1 MRKLLFKKSRGLSL
15 VEILVAV
22 SVFSTVGLMAL
33 TVFVNITRIQG
44 RLALENAIYEDARF
58 MMERISRSIRNN
70 AVDYEEYFNKSLN
83 AANEYGVLHGCYA
96 AQFYNPGV
104 GDGTL
109 PGGQDVSPGKLGA
122 YCNNGTPY
130 TGQECTVYKPSID
143 INTGRYPYQGVTPAP
158 SGTTADSNAFCPLFS
173 MGGAGSCTPALSQ
186 TRSELYLINQ
196 DGSIKTFFARKKVSD
211 ANPPEYALAMLEKIG
226 EDANGDGVVEKWK
239 GCSDGAN
246 KFCCP
251 NEYDCSGFPQYV
263 NTLEQSLMNGTA
275 ANIYKGFVPISP
287 LRSNITRLDFEIRPT
302 EDPRKAFAE
311 DASKITQ
318 PSVRVTMTVQPS
330 KAQLNRF
337 GNPPADQI
345 PTIILQTTI
354 SSRMQSEVKSYLG
367 AATHNIAGCLLPTQ
381 P

>member
-83 AANEYGVLHGCYA
+83 AANEYGALHGCYA

-104 GDGTL
+104 GDATNL
-109 PGGQDVSPGKLGA
+109 DASPGKLGA
-122 YCNNGTPY
+122 YCNNKAPY

-143 INTGRYPYQGVTPAP
+143 INTGRYPYQGVTPAGDEVA
-158 SGTTADSNAFCPLFS
+158 SSNAFCPLFS
-173 MGGAGSCTPALSQ
+173 NAALGCKPQLSQ
-186 TRSELYLINQ
+186 TKSELYLINQ
-196 DGSIKTFFARKKVSD
+196 DGSIKTFFARKKVGND
-211 ANPPEYALAMLEKIG
+211 PAEYALAMLEKIG

-239 GCSDGAN
+239 GCSN
-246 KFCCP
+246 SNTFCCP
-251 NEYDCSGFPQYV
+251 TEYDCRDFPQNV
-263 NTLEQSLMNGTA
+263 NTLEQSLANGTA

-367 AATHNIAGCLLPTQ
+367 AATHNIAGCPLPTQ